1 MQGAADLLVPSDDR
15 IELALTGHFIEVPGV
30 FVKCVELC
38 FLGLAL
44 HRLPFAQFTDRRGEA
59 LFRQSRIL
67 QDLRGLVAA
76 LQDRQ
81 QEMLRGDELIPE
93 SLQQR
98 TGPQECL
105 IGLATQR
112 LGRFRIRLR
121 QAIHQLFQLRVNQCE
136 ADVVLFKQVF
146 YRRILLPQQ
155 PHQQMLRF
163 NVRIPM
169 VECLLLCLLHH
180 FLCPDRIIA

>member
-1 MQGAADLLVPSDDR
+1 
-15 IELALTGHFIEVPGV
+15 
-30 FVKCVELC
+30 
-38 FLGLAL
+38 
-44 HRLPFAQFTDRRGEA
+44 
-59 LFRQSRIL
+59 
-67 QDLRGLVAA
+67 
-76 LQDRQ
+76 
-81 QEMLRGDELIPE
+81 MLRGDELIPE

-105 IGLATQR
+105 VGFAPQR
-112 LGRFRIRLR
+112 LGGFRIRLR
-121 QAIHQLFQLRVNQCE
+121 QAVHQLLQLGINQSE
-136 ADVVLFKQVF
+136 ADVVFLQQVL

-155 PHQQMLRF
+155 RHQQMLRF